1 MNITTRG
8 RAVLN
13 ALGVRQQLFGAFF
26 LLLLLT
32 GLLGGTAL
40 LGLQRVNAEAH
51 DLATKWLIGL
61 GSLAE
66 VRSGLITSREFEIK
80 LSKTADKSY
89 QSEYR
94 DKMAE
99 ASKSVAAALDVYTK
113 TLASAEERA
122 AMDKARQDWDKYR
135 ASQERVVQLGQSKP
149 QDAADLADGASSML
163 FDELVVE
170 IDALIKATYKGG
182 QDADSQASG
191 TYEQARMITAVLLSL
206 AVVVGVLLALG
217 ISRRLFGQL
226 GGEPALATRVA
237 RAVADGDL
245 STPIPVRA
253 GDTSSLL
260 ANLQAMQ
267 QALTATVAHVRQG
280 SERVSLASSEIA
292 QGNQDLSGRT
302 EQQASALQQTAAT
315 MEQLGATVHTNA
327 GNARLASELATGA
340 SSVAQRGGVVVG
352 EVVETMR
359 GINESSR
366 RIADIIGTIDGIAF
380 QTNILALNAA
390 VEAAR
395 AGEQGRG
402 FAVVA
407 GEVRSLAQRSADAA
421 REIKGLI
428 TASVERVEHGS
439 ALVGRAGTTMGEI
452 VSAIQRVSEIVNA
465 ISTASSEQ
473 SNGVTQVGLAVTD
486 LDRSTQQNAA
496 LVEQSAA
503 AAESLRTQARL
514 LVDAV
519 AVFKLTGGAGHV
531 PAAVPVYA
539 PAARPPVAKPQAGRG
554 ATPRVAAT
562 TTAAATATA
571 TATAAAARLPAP
583 AVARRAPAAPSRT
596 TSPAPAPAPATAAA
610 THNDAEWETF

>member
-1 MNITTRG
+1 MNTLSSVRRTLDG
-8 RAVLN
+8 
-13 ALGVRQQLFGAFF
+13 LGVRQQLFGAFF

-32 GLLGGTAL
+32 ALLGAVAL
-40 LGLQRVNAEAH
+40 LGLGRVSAQA
-51 DLATKWLIGL
+51 DALAGKWLVGL
-61 GSLAE
+61 GSMSEARGT
-66 VRSGLITSREFEIK
+66 VMAAREFELK
-80 LSKTADKSY
+80 FSKTDDKSY
-89 QSEYR
+89 QGEYR

-99 ASKSVAAALDVYTK
+99 AAKTVSAALATYAKTVADGSDRAALD
-113 TLASAEERA
+113 
-122 AMDKARQDWDKYR
+122 KATQGWQKYR
-135 ASQERVVQLGQSKP
+135 ASQERVVQLRQTKP
-149 QDAADLADGASSML
+149 QDAADIADGASSML
-163 FDELVVE
+163 FDELLTE
-170 IDALIKATYKGG
+170 IDALIKANYEGG
-182 QDADSQASG
+182 HAAAVEADA
-191 TYEQARMITAVLLSL
+191 TYEQARLATAVLLAL
-206 AVVVGVLLALG
+206 AVVAGLLLAVG
-217 ISRRLFGQL
+217 ITRRLYRQL
-226 GGEPALATRVA
+226 GGEPAVATQVA
-237 RAVADGDL
+237 RAVAQGDL
-245 STPIPVRA
+245 TTPIPLRP
-253 GDTSSLL
+253 GDSLSLL
-260 ANLQAMQ
+260 ASLQAMQ
-267 QALTATVAHVRQG
+267 RALTDTVAHVRLG

-302 EQQASALQQTAAT
+302 EQQAGALQQTAAT
-315 MEQLGATVHTNA
+315 MEELGTTVHTNA

-340 SSVAQRGGVVVG
+340 SSVAQRGGAVVG

-439 ALVGRAGTTMGEI
+439 ALVGRAGATMGEI
-452 VSAIQRVSEIVNA
+452 VSAIQRVSEIVNE

-473 SNGVTQVGLAVTD
+473 SNGVTQVGQAVTA
-486 LDRSTQQNAA
+486 LDRGTQQNAA

-519 AVFKLTGGAGHV
+519 AVFKLAGAAGHSQPV
-531 PAAVPVYA
+531 APAAVP
-539 PAARPPVAKPQAGRG
+539 AARP
-554 ATPRVAAT
+554 
-562 TTAAATATA
+562 AAAPRPAA
-571 TATAAAARLPAP
+571 PRAAAPAP
-583 AVARRAPAAPSRT
+583 AVAPRTAPVAPRAAAPAPV
-596 TSPAPAPAPATAAA
+596 PAPATAVASS
-610 THNDAEWETF
+610 DADWETF

>member
-1 MNITTRG
+1 MNTFSSLRRTLDG
-8 RAVLN
+8 
-13 ALGVRQQLFGAFF
+13 LGVRQQLFGAFF

-32 GLLGGTAL
+32 GLLGAVSL
-40 LGLQRVNAEAH
+40 LGLSRVSSEA
-51 DLATKWLIGL
+51 DALASKWLIGL
-61 GSLAE
+61 GSMSEA
-66 VRSGLITSREFEIK
+66 RGTAITAREFEIK
-80 LSKTADKSY
+80 YSKTTDKSY
-89 QSEYR
+89 HSEYR

-99 ASKSVAAALDVYTK
+99 AAKSVTAALETYGK
-113 TLASAEERA
+113 TVVGPEERA
-122 AMDKARQDWDKYR
+122 ALDKVTQGWEKYR
-135 ASQERVVQLGQSKP
+135 ASQDRVVQLGKSNP

-163 FDELVVE
+163 FDELIAQV
-170 IDALIKATYKGG
+170 DTLIKASYDGGHAAADAADTTY
-182 QDADSQASG
+182 Q
-191 TYEQARMITAVLLSL
+191 QARMATAVLLAL
-206 AVVVGVLLALG
+206 AVVAGLLLAVG
-217 ISRRLFGQL
+217 ITRQLYRQL
-226 GGEPALATRVA
+226 GGEPGVATQVA
-237 RAVADGDL
+237 RAVAQGDL
-245 STPIPVRA
+245 TTSIPVRP
-253 GDTSSLL
+253 GDSHSLL
-260 ANLQAMQ
+260 ASLQAMQ
-267 QALTATVAHVRQG
+267 RALTDTVAHVREG

-327 GNARLASELATGA
+327 GNARLASELASGA
-340 SSVAQRGGVVVG
+340 SSVAERGGAVVG

-439 ALVGRAGTTMGEI
+439 ALVGRAGATMGEI
-452 VSAIQRVSEIVNA
+452 VSAIQRVSQIVNE

-473 SNGVTQVGLAVTD
+473 SNGVTQVGQAVTD

-503 AAESLRTQARL
+503 AAESLHTQANL

-519 AVFKLTGGAGHV
+519 AVFKLAGGAVHSPV
-531 PAAVPVYA
+531 VARAAAPAPRLAAIRPAA
-539 PAARPPVAKPQAGRG
+539 
-554 ATPRVAAT
+554 PRVAA
-562 TTAAATATA
+562 
-571 TATAAAARLPAP
+571 PAP
-583 AVARRAPAAPSRT
+583 AVAPRAAAPAA
-596 TSPAPAPAPATAAA
+596 APAPAATSD
-610 THNDAEWETF
+610 TDWETF

>member
-1 MNITTRG
+1 MNIFSSLRRTLDG
-8 RAVLN
+8 
-13 ALGVRQQLFGAFF
+13 LGVRQQLFGAFF

-32 GLLGGTAL
+32 ALLGAAAL
-40 LGLQRVNAEAH
+40 LGLGRVSTQADA
-51 DLATKWLIGL
+51 LANKWLIGL
-61 GSLAE
+61 GSMSEA
-66 VRSGLITSREFEIK
+66 RGTAITAREFEIK
-80 LSKTADKSY
+80 YSKTTDKSY

-94 DKMAE
+94 DKLAE
-99 ASKSVAAALDVYTK
+99 AAKSVTAALETYGK
-113 TLASAEERA
+113 TVASPEERA
-122 AMDKARQDWDKYR
+122 ALDKATQGWEKYR
-135 ASQERVVQLGQSKP
+135 ASQDRVVQLGKSNP

-163 FDELVVE
+163 FDELIAQV
-170 IDALIKATYKGG
+170 DTLIKASYDGG
-182 QDADSQASG
+182 QAAADTADA
-191 TYEQARMITAVLLSL
+191 TYQQARLATAVLLAL
-206 AVVVGVLLALG
+206 AVVAGLLLAVG
-217 ISRRLFGQL
+217 ITRQLYRQL
-226 GGEPALATRVA
+226 GGEPGVATQVA
-237 RAVADGDL
+237 RAVAQGDL
-245 STPIPVRA
+245 TTSIPVRP
-253 GDTSSLL
+253 GDSDSLL
-260 ANLQAMQ
+260 ASLQAMQ
-267 QALTATVAHVRQG
+267 RALTDTVAHVREG

-340 SSVAQRGGVVVG
+340 SSVAERGGAVVG

-439 ALVGRAGTTMGEI
+439 ALVGRAGATMGEI
-452 VSAIQRVSEIVNA
+452 VSAIQRVSEIVNE

-473 SNGVTQVGLAVTD
+473 SNGVTQVGQAVTA

-503 AAESLRTQARL
+503 AAESLRAQANL

-519 AVFKLTGGAGHV
+519 AVFKLSGGAVH
-531 PAAVPVYA
+531 APVV
-539 PAARPPVAKPQAGRG
+539 AR
-554 ATPRVAAT
+554 
-562 TTAAATATA
+562 AAA
-571 TATAAAARLPAP
+571 PAP
-583 AVARRAPAAPSRT
+583 APRAA
-596 TSPAPAPAPATAAA
+596 SPAPAPAPAATASS
-610 THNDAEWETF
+610 DADWETF